1 MLMAEWVVLNKG
13 KLNIGELAS
22 SDYVETRMSLMFG
35 EFEAPNL
42 NNLYGDILK
51 KLWDDYIY
59 RNLFRLQNFYNE
71 VYVERITSALNYK
84 NIENEKTST
93 TSENTNVL
101 NNTSSSNGTQVMGE
115 VTKTQTDIDSDVAY
129 NSMQQ
134 KDRHKKVMNSIEP
147 ETTNTNSTSVTTEQ
161 NNTSNG
167 SGTSNRDKTTSGF
180 TGKSMTEMLIESN
193 KQFLL
198 NPIDDFID
206 SFCKYNLYYL
216 F

>member
-1 MLMAEWVVLNKG
+1 MAEWVVLNKG
-13 KLNIGELAS
+13 KLNIGELATS
-22 SDYVETRMSLMFG
+22 EYVETRMSFMFG
-35 EFEAPNL
+35 EFEAPNF

-59 RNLFRLQNFYNE
+59 RNLDRLQNFYNE
-71 VYVERITSALNYK
+71 VYVERVTSALNYK
-84 NIENEKTST
+84 NVENEKTST

-101 NNTSSSNGTQVMGE
+101 NNTSSSSGTQVNGE
-115 VTKTQTDIDSDVAY
+115 VTKTQTDIESDVAY

-134 KDRHKKVMNSIEP
+134 KDRHKKIMNSIEP
-147 ETTNTNSTSVTTEQ
+147 ETTNTNSTSI
-161 NNTSNG
+161 TSNQNDTYNA
-167 SGTSNRDKTTSGF
+167 SGTSNREKTNSGF
-180 TGKSMTEMLIESN
+180 NGKSIAEMLIESN

-206 SFCKYNLYYL
+206 AFCKYNLYYL